1 MIMKYSN
8 ASLRK
13 ASLLMGCVVVAGFA
27 VAGCTSNVSGKK
39 LPELTF
45 ENVQP
50 LYISAGRVQI
60 ANNYHPAVDDKD
72 VSSRLPTRPDV
83 AVQRWAER
91 RLKTAN
97 GVGVMNFTIDSAR
110 VYEEHFGPANT
121 VEKWTGQGSHTKYD
135 AELKLSFSKQSDS
148 RMNETRHGMTVT
160 RSITVPDAWPIAKRE
175 EELQKFVET
184 LVGDV
189 DMTVTGTL
197 HREGLMATPPFVTY

>member
-1 MIMKYSN
+1 MKYN
-8 ASLRK
+8 T
-13 ASLLMGCVVVAGFA
+13 LLLGCAVIAGLGL
-27 VAGCTSNVSGKK
+27 AGCTSNVSGKK

-50 LYISAGRVQI
+50 LFISAGRVEI
-60 ANNYHPAVDDKD
+60 VNNYHPALDEKD
-72 VSSRLPTRPDV
+72 VSTRFPTRPDL

-110 VYEEHFGPANT
+110 VYSEHIGPANT
-121 VEKWTGQGSHTKYD
+121 IEKWTGQGAHTKYD
-135 AELKLSFSKQSDS
+135 AEVKMSFAKQSDS
-148 RMNETRHGMTVT
+148 RMNETRHSMTVT
-160 RSITVPDAWPIAKRE
+160 RSVTIPDAWPIAKRE

-197 HREGLMATPPFVTY
+197 HKEGLMAAPPYVTY